1 MVATSY
7 RLGLDK
13 YLLSLNCF
21 SSSSS
26 CCDVNAVRG
35 LRFLP
40 NSECWNSENKEVVVN
55 SLPRCFLHGL
65 HAVILKILVLYFF
78 IAKSYKKLSQTS
90 FDVYI
95 FFAASLAVYR
105 MICHYFQHVCKN
117 GNSLESYHYTFC
129 KYSPHTLLLNSG
141 EHRSFLTRIK
151 PRLSRLE
158 QKQQFMSGF
167 SAR

>member
-7 RLGLDK
+7 RLGLDR

-65 HAVILKILVLYFF
+65 HAVILKVLVLYFF

-105 MICHYFQHVCKN
+105 MICHYFQHVCK
-117 GNSLESYHYTFC
+117 
-129 KYSPHTLLLNSG
+129 YSPHTVLLNSG